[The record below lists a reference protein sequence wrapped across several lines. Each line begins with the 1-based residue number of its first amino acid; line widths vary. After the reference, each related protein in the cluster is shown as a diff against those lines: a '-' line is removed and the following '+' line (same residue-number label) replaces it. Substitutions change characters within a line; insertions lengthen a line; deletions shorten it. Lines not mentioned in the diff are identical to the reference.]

1 MNEQPSSD
9 YDSPWKEAIER
20 YFEPFMAFFFPQA
33 HAEIDWAK
41 GYEFLDKELQQVVR
55 DAEIGRKYVDKLVK
69 VWTKNGEEAW
79 VLVHIEVQSQKETG
93 FAERMYIYHLR
104 LFDRF
109 HRLVASFAVLGDE
122 DADWRPYQFG
132 YHLWGCEIGFKFPIV
147 KLLDLKERWA
157 FLETSRNPFAKVVM
171 AHLLAQETRQTPEN
185 RFEWK
190 LSLVKGLYDQGFRQE
205 DLLELF
211 RFIDWL
217 LALPE
222 DLERRFDEEIT
233 HYEEEKQMT
242 YITSVER
249 IGIQKGIQQG
259 RLQNAQEAVLDALEA
274 RFAMVSSAIVGAIH
288 EIEDLS
294 LLKHLLKQAITVDS
308 LSAFEE
314 TLKFWC
320 PEQETPDLVAV
331 VL

>member
-1 MNEQPSSD
+1 
-9 YDSPWKEAIER
+9 
-20 YFEPFMAFFFPQA
+20 
-33 HAEIDWAK
+33 
-41 GYEFLDKELQQVVR
+41 
-55 DAEIGRKYVDKLVK
+55 
-69 VWTKNGEEAW
+69 
-79 VLVHIEVQSQKETG
+79 
-93 FAERMYIYHLR
+93 
-104 LFDRF
+104 
-109 HRLVASFAVLGDE
+109 
-122 DADWRPYQFG
+122 
-132 YHLWGCEIGFKFPIV
+132 
-147 KLLDLKERWA
+147 
-157 FLETSRNPFAKVVM
+157 
-171 AHLLAQETRQTPEN
+171 
-185 RFEWK
+185 
-190 LSLVKGLYDQGFRQE
+190 LSLVKGLYDQGFRRE

-314 TLKFWC
+314 TLNGNR
-320 PEQETPDLVAV
+320 
-331 VL
+331 